1 MDRSLKRAPVQPTS
15 DSMAHASTGSQLL
28 FGNRIETG
36 HRHILRRP
44 SVSEATAVLRLTRT
58 LLRQFR
64 RIAQSARL
72 KTPPLTTVK
81 TVSRSFLAGIA
92 IDKVDEVFIEL

>member
-1 MDRSLKRAPVQPTS
+1 M
-15 DSMAHASTGSQLL
+15 
-28 FGNRIETG
+28 
-36 HRHILRRP
+36 
-44 SVSEATAVLRLTRT
+44 
-58 LLRQFR
+58 RQFR

-81 TVSRSFLAGIA
+81 TVSRSSLAGIA